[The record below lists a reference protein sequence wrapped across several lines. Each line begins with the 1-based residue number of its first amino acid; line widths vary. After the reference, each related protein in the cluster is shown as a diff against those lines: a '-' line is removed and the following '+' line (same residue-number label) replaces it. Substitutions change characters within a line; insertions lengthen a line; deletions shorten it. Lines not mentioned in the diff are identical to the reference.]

1 MGFSQDS
8 PNSITLSDC
17 TLWSLYCVTCK
28 HYSSYFPC
36 TADPH
41 QSATVDIEY
50 AGDEHLELLSTKE
63 EANRTIIVF

>member
-1 MGFSQDS
+1 MVM
-8 PNSITLSDC
+8 
-17 TLWSLYCVTCK
+17 YCVTCK